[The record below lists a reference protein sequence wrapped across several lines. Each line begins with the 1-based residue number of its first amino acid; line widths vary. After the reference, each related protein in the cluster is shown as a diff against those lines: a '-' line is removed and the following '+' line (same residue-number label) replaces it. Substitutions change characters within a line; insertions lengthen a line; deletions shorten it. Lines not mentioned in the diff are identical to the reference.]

1 METKTVAIT
10 MGDPAGIGPEII
22 VKALSEDGLNG
33 APLVVI
39 GCLATLKRLQAK
51 GITPNVELRA
61 IERVAEARFAP
72 GIIHV
77 IDEPLAQPE
86 ALEAGKVQAQA
97 GDLAYRCVKRATELA
112 LRGDVQAI
120 ATAPLNKEALHL
132 AGHNYPGHTELLAT
146 LTHSRDYAMV
156 LYTDKLKVIHV
167 STHIALRK
175 FLDTLS
181 TTRVETVIGIA
192 DTFLKRVGYVKPR
205 IAVAGVNPHAGENG
219 LFGDEETRILTPA
232 ITDARA
238 KGMDVYGPCPPDTV
252 FLQAYE
258 GQYDMVVAMYH
269 DQGHIPLKLL
279 GFYDGVNITA
289 GLPFI
294 RTSAD
299 HGTAFDIAWTGK
311 AKSES
316 MAVSIKLA
324 MQLAEFPVMK
334 GQHRLDLI
342 VAYLKNHTLVTV
354 EQLVE
359 AVDASPATIR
369 RDLIKL
375 DEQGV
380 ISRSHGGVAL
390 RRFEP
395 AQPTTNEKQLRSPAE
410 KRAIARVAAS
420 LVNAGDAVV
429 LDAGTTMMEL
439 AKCLTHLPLRV
450 ITVDLHI
457 ALFLAEFRQIEVT
470 IVGGRID
477 DSSQSCIGE
486 HGRKLLRSVYPN
498 IAFMSCNSWG
508 VKTGV
513 TTPTEDKAGL
523 KQEII
528 ANAQRKVLLADSS
541 KYGVH
546 SLFNVVPLE
555 RFNDVI
561 TDVNLPPSAQVEL
574 KGRAFALTLVQPE

>member
-1 METKTVAIT
+1 METKIVAIT

-72 GIIHV
+72 GIMHV

-86 ALEAGKVQAQA
+86 GLKAGKVQAQA

-112 LRGDVQAI
+112 LQGDVQAI

-181 TTRVETVIGIA
+181 ASRVETVISIA
-192 DTFLKRVGYVKPR
+192 DTFLKRVGYAKPR

-232 ITDARA
+232 IADARA

-324 MQLAEFPVMK
+324 MQLA
-334 GQHRLDLI
+334 
-342 VAYLKNHTLVTV
+342 
-354 EQLVE
+354 
-359 AVDASPATIR
+359 
-369 RDLIKL
+369 
-375 DEQGV
+375 
-380 ISRSHGGVAL
+380 
-390 RRFEP
+390 
-395 AQPTTNEKQLRSPAE
+395 
-410 KRAIARVAAS
+410 
-420 LVNAGDAVV
+420 
-429 LDAGTTMMEL
+429 
-439 AKCLTHLPLRV
+439 
-450 ITVDLHI
+450 
-457 ALFLAEFRQIEVT
+457 
-470 IVGGRID
+470 
-477 DSSQSCIGE
+477 
-486 HGRKLLRSVYPN
+486 
-498 IAFMSCNSWG
+498 
-508 VKTGV
+508 
-513 TTPTEDKAGL
+513 
-523 KQEII
+523 
-528 ANAQRKVLLADSS
+528 
-541 KYGVH
+541 
-546 SLFNVVPLE
+546 
-555 RFNDVI
+555 
-561 TDVNLPPSAQVEL
+561 
-574 KGRAFALTLVQPE
+574 